1 MIYLVYSSIIGIYWH
16 PVKLN
21 TCGKPNC
28 CVCGI
33 YVQVKSEK
41 WNGMFV
47 DLLPGNPVDSG
58 TIIKAQ
64 IEQPPEPMVFKVL
77 CVRQHALMYLVMYSF
92 YTPIRLIN
100 ACFYSVFVGNK
111 YTC

>member
-1 MIYLVYSSIIGIYWH
+1 MRYTH

-21 TCGKPNC
+21 TCGKPNDC
-28 CVCGI
+28 CVCDI
-33 YVQVKSEK
+33 FVQVKSEK

-77 CVRQHALMYLVMYSF
+77 CVRQHALMYFVMYSF
-92 YTPIRLIN
+92 YTPIILIN
-100 ACFYSVFVGNK
+100 VCFYSVFVGNK